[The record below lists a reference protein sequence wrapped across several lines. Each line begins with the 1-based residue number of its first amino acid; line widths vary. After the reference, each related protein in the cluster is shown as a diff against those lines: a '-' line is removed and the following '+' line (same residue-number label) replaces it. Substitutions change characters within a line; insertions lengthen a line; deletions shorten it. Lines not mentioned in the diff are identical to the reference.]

1 MATGGQNGGGVDEG
15 DLHKTVEN
23 FFAES
28 ENSVIMAFRVA
39 KSTIVMRTRLSTKPR
54 VLALTGN

>member
-1 MATGGQNGGGVDEG
+1 VDEG
-15 DLHKTVEN
+15 DLHKTVED
-23 FFAES
+23 FFAET